1 MNSRLSDLWN
11 DSSAPQIAPE
21 HFNQIVATA
30 ADLAIIVD
38 LNGIVQSLIVNPLN
52 PSLGR
57 LDHWKKRNICEF
69 LTEKSWGKVE
79 RQLEAYR
86 SGEVENVHRIE
97 VNHCDNANWEFPV
110 RYTLHRTGDQ
120 DLILMLGHDMRP
132 TAELQTRNRVI
143 MEAAREPFVLVDASM
158 ETVDE
163 DLASLLAALYRD
175 GTVAMVITDRVG
187 VIRYANEAFL
197 SLCGASQ
204 LSDIKPTSLSDYL
217 SRGSAD
223 LRALLDTATLTGRAA
238 TYSTKLQTSNGT
250 RTAIEVSVTSLPDRA
265 EPSFAFIIREASRM
279 DLVRDVQSQMPVGIG
294 EKSMQ
299 NVIARVGSAPLKDIV
314 AATTDVIEKMCI
326 ETAVK
331 LTGNNRVAA
340 AEMLGLS
347 RQSLYVKLRKF
358 GLLSRDS

>member
-1 MNSRLSDLWN
+1 MNTRLSDLWN

-57 LDHWKKRNICEF
+57 LDHWKKRNIRDF
-69 LTEKSWGKVE
+69 LTEESLGKVE
-79 RQLEAYR
+79 HQLDAYR
-86 SGEVENVHRIE
+86 SGEVQNVHRIE
-97 VNHCDNANWEFPV
+97 VSHCDNANWEFPI

-132 TAELQTRNRVI
+132 MAELQTRNRVI
-143 MEAAREPFVLVDASM
+143 MEAAREPFVLVDAST

-163 DLASLLAALYRD
+163 DLSRLLAALYRD
-175 GTVAMVITDRVG
+175 GADAMVITDRTG
-187 VIRYANEAFL
+187 VIRYANAAFL

-204 LSDIKPTSLSDYL
+204 LTDIKSTSLGDYL

-223 LRALLDTATLTGRAA
+223 LRALLDTATSTERAA
-238 TYSTKLQTSNGT
+238 TYSTKLQGSHGT
-250 RTAIEVSVTSLPDRA
+250 RIAIEVSVTSLPDRA
-265 EPSFAFIIREASRM
+265 EPSFAFVIREASRM
-279 DLVRDVQSQMPVGIG
+279 GLVRDVQSEMRVGVG

-358 GLLSRDS
+358 GLHSRDS